1 MLLPCYFRGEDR
13 SLAVGSAPGDGSG
26 RDGCNYCS
34 VYEEPAQWT
43 GDMHHGPGY
52 ILPAGAGEWMT
63 EDGAVDLEVKH
74 GEILSVS
81 DIFLNFQQW
90 FS

>member
-1 MLLPCYFRGEDR
+1 
-13 SLAVGSAPGDGSG
+13 
-26 RDGCNYCS
+26 
-34 VYEEPAQWT
+34 
-43 GDMHHGPGY
+43 MHHGPGY